1 MSEIETRL
9 NNGVLEVQFNRPEK
23 KNAITEQMYRRL
35 GDIFIGARSNSEVAV
50 ILITGQKSCFTAGND
65 LQDFLDNPP
74 VDDES
79 AVFRFLQTVA
89 DFPKPATFRFVTS

>member
-35 GDIFIGARSNSEVAV
+35 GDIFIGARSNS
-50 ILITGQKSCFTAGND
+50 
-65 LQDFLDNPP
+65 
-74 VDDES
+74 
-79 AVFRFLQTVA
+79 
-89 DFPKPATFRFVTS
+89 